1 MLQINDLVILLTDLE
16 SKGIEKASQYLKMLL
31 TNNSQKALV
40 DTLKFINDNRPL
52 DITQFYERVRKNHND
67 KKSPLYKNI
76 LKEIDNEDMDEIIT
90 TLHAYILQVNLYSKH
105 VEDKSMFFKHARAE
119 EVTRVLN
126 NYYRDYDITSA
137 LKMLKLIKADL
148 LTFEHVIGRR

>member
-1 MLQINDLVILLTDLE
+1 MIQTNDLVLLLTELE
-16 SKGIEKASQYLKMLL
+16 GNGVEKSSQYLRTLL
-31 TNNSQKALV
+31 TNNNQKTIL
-40 DTLKFINDNRPL
+40 DTLKFINENRPF
-52 DITQFYERVRKNHND
+52 DIAQFYERLRKNHNE

-76 LKEIDNEDMDEIIT
+76 VKDVEDIDETIT

-105 VEDKSMFFKHARAE
+105 VEDKTMFFKHARAE

-126 NYYRDYDITSA
+126 NYYKDYDITSA

>member
-1 MLQINDLVILLTDLE
+1 MLQTNDLVLLLTDLE
-16 SKGIEKASQYLKMLL
+16 NQGIEKLSQYLRVLL

-40 DTLKFINDNRPL
+40 DTMKFINENRPF
-52 DITQFYERVRKNHND
+52 DIAQFYERMRKNHNE

-76 LKEIDNEDMDEIIT
+76 VKDVEDMDEIIT

-105 VEDKSMFFKHARAE
+105 VDDKTMFFKHARAE

-126 NYYRDYDITSA
+126 NYYKDYDITSA
-137 LKMLKLIKADL
+137 LKMIKLIKADL
-148 LTFEHVIGRR
+148 LTFEHIIGRR

>member
-1 MLQINDLVILLTDLE
+1 MLQTNDLVLLLTDLE
-16 SKGIEKASQYLKMLL
+16 SNGVEKSSQYLRTLL
-31 TNNSQKALV
+31 TNNSQKVLV
-40 DTLKFINDNRPL
+40 DTLRFINENRPF
-52 DITQFYERVRKNHND
+52 DIAQFYERIRKNHNE

-76 LKEIDNEDMDEIIT
+76 VKDVEDIDEIIT

-105 VEDKSMFFKHARAE
+105 VEDKTMFFKHARAE

-126 NYYRDYDITSA
+126 NYYKDYDITSA

-148 LTFEHVIGRR
+148 LTFEHITGRR

>member
-1 MLQINDLVILLTDLE
+1 MLQTNDLVLLLTDLQVN
-16 SKGIEKASQYLKMLL
+16 GVEKSSQYLKTLL
-31 TNNSQKALV
+31 TNNNQKTIL
-40 DTLKFINDNRPL
+40 DTLKFINENRPF
-52 DITQFYERVRKNHND
+52 DIAQFYERIRKNHNE

-76 LKEIDNEDMDEIIT
+76 VKDVEDIDETIT

-126 NYYRDYDITSA
+126 SYYKDYDITSA

>member
-1 MLQINDLVILLTDLE
+1 MLQTNDLVLLLTDLE
-16 SKGIEKASQYLKMLL
+16 NQGIEKSSQYLRVLL

-40 DTLKFINDNRPL
+40 DTMKFINENRPF
-52 DITQFYERVRKNHND
+52 DIAQFYERMRKNHNE

-76 LKEIDNEDMDEIIT
+76 VKDVEDMDEIIT

-105 VEDKSMFFKHARAE
+105 VDDKTMFFKHARAE

-126 NYYRDYDITSA
+126 NYYKDYDITSA
-137 LKMLKLIKADL
+137 LKMIKLIKADL
-148 LTFEHVIGRR
+148 LTFEHIIGRR

>member
-1 MLQINDLVILLTDLE
+1 MLQTNDLVLLLTDLE
-16 SKGIEKASQYLKMLL
+16 SQGIEKSSQYLRTLL

-40 DTLKFINDNRPL
+40 DTMKFINENRPF
-52 DITQFYERVRKNHND
+52 DIAQFYERMRKNHNE

-76 LKEIDNEDMDEIIT
+76 VKDVEDMDEIIT

-105 VEDKSMFFKHARAE
+105 VDDKTMFFKHARAE

-126 NYYRDYDITSA
+126 NYYKDYDITSA
-137 LKMLKLIKADL
+137 LKMIKLIKADL
-148 LTFEHVIGRR
+148 LTFEHIIGRR

>member
-1 MLQINDLVILLTDLE
+1 MLQTNDLVLLLTDLE
-16 SKGIEKASQYLKMLL
+16 SQGIEKSSQYLRVLL

-40 DTLKFINDNRPL
+40 DTMKFINENRPF
-52 DITQFYERVRKNHND
+52 DIAQFYERMRKNHNE

-76 LKEIDNEDMDEIIT
+76 VKDVEDMDEIIT

-105 VEDKSMFFKHARAE
+105 VDDKTMFFKHARAE

-126 NYYRDYDITSA
+126 NYYKDYDITSA
-137 LKMLKLIKADL
+137 LKMIKLIKADL
-148 LTFEHVIGRR
+148 LTFEHIIGRR

>member
-1 MLQINDLVILLTDLE
+1 MLQINDLVLLLTDLE
-16 SKGIEKASQYLKMLL
+16 ANGIEKSSQYLKMLL

-40 DTLKFINDNRPL
+40 DTLKFINENRPF
-52 DITQFYERVRKNHND
+52 DIAQFYERIRKNHNE

-76 LKEIDNEDMDEIIT
+76 VKDVEEMNEVIT

-105 VEDKSMFFKHARAE
+105 VEDKTMFFKHARAE

-126 NYYRDYDITSA
+126 NYYKDYDITSA
-137 LKMLKLIKADL
+137 LKILKLIKADL

>member
-1 MLQINDLVILLTDLE
+1 MLQTNDLVLLLTDLE
-16 SKGIEKASQYLKMLL
+16 NQGIEKSSQYLRVLL

-40 DTLKFINDNRPL
+40 DTMKFINENRPF
-52 DITQFYERVRKNHND
+52 DIAQFYERMRKNHNE

-76 LKEIDNEDMDEIIT
+76 VKDVDDMDEIIT

-105 VEDKSMFFKHARAE
+105 VDDKTMFFKHARAE

-126 NYYRDYDITSA
+126 NYYKDYDITSA
-137 LKMLKLIKADL
+137 LKMIKLIKADL
-148 LTFEHVIGRR
+148 LTFEHIIGRR

>member
-1 MLQINDLVILLTDLE
+1 MLQTNDLVLLLTDLE
-16 SKGIEKASQYLKMLL
+16 SQGVEKSSQFLRVLL

-40 DTLKFINDNRPL
+40 DTMKFINENRPF
-52 DITQFYERVRKNHND
+52 DIAQFYERMRKNHNE

-76 LKEIDNEDMDEIIT
+76 VKDVDDMDEIIT

-105 VEDKSMFFKHARAE
+105 VEDKTMFFKHARAE

-126 NYYRDYDITSA
+126 NYYKDYDITSA
-137 LKMLKLIKADL
+137 LKMIKLIKADL
-148 LTFEHVIGRR
+148 LTFEHIIGRR

>member
-1 MLQINDLVILLTDLE
+1 MLQTNDLVLLLTELQVN
-16 SKGIEKASQYLKMLL
+16 GVEKSSQYLKTLL
-31 TNNSQKALV
+31 TNNNQKTIL
-40 DTLKFINDNRPL
+40 DTLKFINENRPF
-52 DITQFYERVRKNHND
+52 DIAQFYERIRKNHNE

-76 LKEIDNEDMDEIIT
+76 VKDVEDIDETIT

-126 NYYRDYDITSA
+126 SYYKDYDITSA